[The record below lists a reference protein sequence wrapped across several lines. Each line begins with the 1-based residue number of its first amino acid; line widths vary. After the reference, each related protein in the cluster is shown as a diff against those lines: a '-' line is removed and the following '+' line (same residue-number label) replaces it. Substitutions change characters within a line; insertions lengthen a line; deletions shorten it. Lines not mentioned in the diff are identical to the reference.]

1 MYTATI
7 NAPSLNSCLEYIIK
21 VLTFSVCC
29 DIILVAGS
37 EGKAFDRNVMP
48 DKTAS

>member
-1 MYTATI
+1 MLHVCKGEI
-7 NAPSLNSCLEYIIK
+7 HEKNIIE
-21 VLTFSVCC
+21 VLIFSSCC

-37 EGKAFDRNVMP
+37 EGKTFDRNVMP